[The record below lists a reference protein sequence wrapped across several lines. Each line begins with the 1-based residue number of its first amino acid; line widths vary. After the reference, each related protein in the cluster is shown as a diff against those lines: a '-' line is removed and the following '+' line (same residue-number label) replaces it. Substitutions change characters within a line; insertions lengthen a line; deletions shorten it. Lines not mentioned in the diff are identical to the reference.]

1 MVPTMTDGACKM
13 PYGKWNMTVPQN
25 FSSAFME
32 EIPGLVRPM
41 SVNGI

>member
-1 MVPTMTDGACKM
+1 MTDGACKM